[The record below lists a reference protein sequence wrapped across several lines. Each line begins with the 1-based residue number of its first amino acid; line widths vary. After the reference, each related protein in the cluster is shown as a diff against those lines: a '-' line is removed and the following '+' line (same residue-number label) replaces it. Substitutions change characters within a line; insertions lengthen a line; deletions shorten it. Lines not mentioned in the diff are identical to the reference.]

1 MLQEVW
7 RRQRASCVWLGG
19 DYRGLGKCRTQDC
32 GLRFVQRSA
41 GVPAWAGL
49 RHGLCEVLQQ
59 RVMGCVV
66 PGDRDAWADAERGI
80 ELRCDSGLR
89 IGEQWHDAGLRIGE
103 QRCDAGLGVG
113 E

>member
-1 MLQEVW
+1 
-7 RRQRASCVWLGG
+7 
-19 DYRGLGKCRTQDC
+19 
-32 GLRFVQRSA
+32 
-41 GVPAWAGL
+41 
-49 RHGLCEVLQQ
+49 
-59 RVMGCVV
+59 V